1 MLLELSIK
9 NFAII
14 DDLRIRFPEGLTI
27 LSGETGAGKS
37 IIINAVNLLLG
48 SRASANLIRTGSET
62 AELEAFFHI
71 PPGSSAAG
79 AMLDQGLEIEEGLLV
94 RRHISRSER
103 HRIYINGRLTTMQ
116 ALKEITR
123 HMASISGQ
131 HAHQGL
137 LKEDWQLLVLD
148 QFGGLVSLRDRVHT
162 AFHRLVLLLQELKEL
177 NKLKKNQA
185 DQIELLEFQQQEIRA
200 ARVRSGEDA
209 ELEKE
214 ALRLKHAEKL
224 YQTVYNCLETLYSSG
239 GAVVEQ
245 LAGVKKELEAVTL
258 YDPALSAPVDGVS
271 DVAYRIEDIVQ
282 ELRVYLPRIQTDE
295 QRLVEIEDRRDLLN
309 ILKRKYGDTLEDV
322 LKRADIIQQELDAI
336 ENLSGKISAAEKA
349 VAAAHTEAVRL
360 CGQLSK
366 KRARAAE
373 AVSRKVEGE
382 LATLKMPN
390 TRFQVGLSVIPADK
404 NLHKKLQTDGYA
416 LTETGL
422 ERAAFMIAPNVGES
436 LKPLSDIASGGE
448 LSRVV
453 LALKAILAGND
464 AVETVVFDE
473 VDAGIGGGAAEVVG
487 KKLSTLSGVHQV
499 ICITHLPQIAKFG
512 NAHYRISKQIRS
524 GRTKTVIDRLD
535 EKSRVSELAR
545 MLGGE
550 KITPKT
556 LAHAREM
563 LADVGVGETRKV
575 KGER

>member
-1 MLLELSIK
+1 MLQELSIK

-48 SRASANLIRTGSET
+48 SRASSSLIRTGAET

-71 PPGSSAAG
+71 LSGSSAAG
-79 AMLDQGLEIEEGLLV
+79 AMRDQGLDIEEGLLV
-94 RRHISRSER
+94 RRLISRGER
-103 HRIYINGRLTTMQ
+103 HRIYINGRLMTMQ
-116 ALKEITR
+116 ALKGITR

-137 LKEDWQLLVLD
+137 LKEDLQLLILD
-148 QFGGLVSLRDRVHT
+148 QFGGLVPLREKVQAT
-162 AFHRLVLLLQELKEL
+162 FFRLVPLLKEL
-177 NKLKKNQA
+177 KALRQMKKNQA
-185 DQIELLEFQQQEIRA
+185 DQIELLEFQQQEIQA
-200 ARVRSGEDA
+200 ARIRPGEDDD
-209 ELEKE
+209 LENE
-214 ALRLKHAEKL
+214 ASRLKHAEKL
-224 YQTVYNCLETLYSSG
+224 YQTVYACVETLYSDR

-245 LAGVKKELEAVTL
+245 LAGVKKELASVTQ
-258 YDPALSAPVDGVS
+258 YDSSLSAPADGVS
-271 DVAYRIEDIVQ
+271 EVVYRVEDIVQ
-282 ELRVYLPRIQTDE
+282 ELRAYLPRIQTDE
-295 QRLVEIEDRRDLLN
+295 QRLLEIEDRRDLLN
-309 ILKRKYGDTLEDV
+309 QLKRKYGDTLEAV
-322 LKRADIIQQELDAI
+322 LERANVIQQELDTI
-336 ENLSGKISAAEKA
+336 ENLSGQISNAERALEKTY
-349 VAAAHTEAVRL
+349 TETVHL
-360 CGQLSK
+360 CRQLSG
-366 KRARAAE
+366 KRDKAAK
-373 AVSRKVEGE
+373 AVSRKVEKE

-390 TRFQVGLSVIPADK
+390 TRFQVNLAAIPADSS
-404 NLHKKLQTDGYA
+404 LSGHLQTEGHAFTD
-416 LTETGL
+416 TGL
-422 ERAAFMIAPNVGES
+422 ERAAFMIAPNVGET

-487 KKLSTLSGVHQV
+487 KKLSALSNVHQV
-499 ICITHLPQIAKFG
+499 VCITHLPQIAKFG
-512 NAHYRISKQIRS
+512 NAHFRISKQVHD
-524 GRTKTVIDRLD
+524 GRTKTVIHRLD
-535 EKSRVSELAR
+535 EESRVQEVAR

-563 LADVGVGETRKV
+563 LADVGVGGR
-575 KGER
+575 

>member
-1 MLLELSIK
+1 MLQELSIK

-48 SRASANLIRTGSET
+48 GRASTNLIRSGAET

-94 RRHISRSER
+94 RRTISKRNR
-103 HRIYINGRLTTMQ
+103 HRIYINGRLMTMQ

-137 LKEDWQLLVLD
+137 LKEDLQLLILD
-148 QFGGLVSLRDRVHT
+148 QFGGLMPLRERVH
-162 AFHRLVLLLQELKEL
+162 AAYHRLVLSLQELKA
-177 NKLKKNQA
+177 LKQLKQNQS
-185 DQIELLEFQQQEIRA
+185 DQIELLEFQLQEIRA
-200 ARVRSGEDA
+200 AHVRSGEDI
-209 ELEKE
+209 ELENE

-224 YQTVYNCLETLYSSG
+224 YQYVYNSLETLYSSG

-245 LAGVKKELEAVTL
+245 LAGVKKDLEAVAP
-258 YDPALSAPVDGVS
+258 YDPSLLAPVDGIS

-282 ELRVYLPRIQTDE
+282 ELRAYLPGIQTDE
-295 QRLVEIEDRRDLLN
+295 QRLGDIEDRRDLLN
-309 ILKRKYGDTLEDV
+309 KLKRKYGDTLEAV
-322 LKRADIIQQELDAI
+322 LKQADIIQQKLGAI
-336 ENLSGKISAAEKA
+336 ENLSDQISAADDA
-349 VAAAHTEAVRL
+349 VETAHTETIRL
-360 CGQLSK
+360 CRQLSK
-366 KRARAAE
+366 KRAHAAK
-373 AVSRKVEGE
+373 AVSRKVEAE

-390 TRFQVGLSVIPADK
+390 TRFQVGLTFLPADK
-404 NLHKKLQTDGYA
+404 NLHKKLQVDTHT
-416 LTETGL
+416 LTETGV
-422 ERAAFMIAPNVGES
+422 ERAVFMIAPNIGES

-448 LSRVV
+448 LSRIV

-487 KKLSTLSGVHQV
+487 KKLAALSKVHQIV
-499 ICITHLPQIAKFG
+499 CITHLPQIAKFG
-512 NAHYRISKQIRS
+512 QAHYRILKQIRG
-524 GRTKTVIDRLD
+524 GRTKTIIDHLD
-535 EKSRVSELAR
+535 EKNRVTEIAR

-563 LADVGVGETRKV
+563 LADV
-575 KGER
+575 